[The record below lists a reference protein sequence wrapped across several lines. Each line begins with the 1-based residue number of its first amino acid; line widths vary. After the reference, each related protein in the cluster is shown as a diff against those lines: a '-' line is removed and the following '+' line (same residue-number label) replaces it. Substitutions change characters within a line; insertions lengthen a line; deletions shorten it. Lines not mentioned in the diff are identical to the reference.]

1 MITICKFTVV
11 TGETLNSSLQV
22 FVRMKR
28 QQQQLLLLLP
38 QALHGF
44 TNQMKTPVYFTPVD
58 SSESSEINDI
68 KSDVVN

>member
-1 MITICKFTVV
+1 MVSICKFMVIN
-11 TGETLNSSLQV
+11 GETIDSSLQV
-22 FVRMKR
+22 FVRMK
-28 QQQQLLLLLP
+28 QQLLLLLLL